1 MNNPKEI
8 IAFAMNMEKQ
18 GQIFY
23 ESFAQQVDN
32 PEAKRWFE
40 MLAETEK
47 EHFELLESQLKQLN
61 DGEGWMSLDKFQ
73 ANNDPGLFH
82 KRKEAEGVDPSE
94 NKYTLSDLSVLR
106 MAYLIENDF
115 AEYYLKAMKQ
125 VEDVEGK
132 KMLETLYEWENEH
145 RRVFH
150 EAYKQA
156 MEANWFEQSFS
167 PF

>member
-1 MNNPKEI
+1 MKSPKEV

-32 PEAKRWFE
+32 PDAKKWFE
-40 MLAETEK
+40 ILAETEK
-47 EHFELLESQLKQLN
+47 EHFEILEKQFNKL
-61 DGEGWMSLDKFQ
+61 DQGEGWMSLAEFQ
-73 ANNDPGLFH
+73 ANNDPDLF
-82 KRKEAEGVDPSE
+82 KTRQAKENVDAEE
-94 NKYTLSDLSVLR
+94 KKYSLSDLTVLR

-115 AEYYLKAMKQ
+115 AEYYLKAIDQ
-125 VEDVEGK
+125 VDDEEGK
-132 KMLETLYEWENEH
+132 NMLRTLYDWENEH

-150 EAYKQA
+150 EAYKSA
-156 MEANWFEQSFS
+156 MEANWFEQGFS